1 MRSETI
7 LEPGISYA
15 PVRYGSSRLVF
26 RGPRRALDGRHVAFV
41 GGSDTYGRS
50 VAEPFPALIEEVLG
64 EACVNLGQVNASID
78 VAVNDPIVLEACRDA
93 ALTVVEVTGAGNMSN
108 RFYQVHPRRNDRL
121 TRVSTVMQAV
131 FPEVDFSE
139 FCFTRH
145 MLGHLLARAPDRF
158 PILLEELQA
167 AWSARMRTFLDAVG
181 TNVVL
186 LWLSPHLPSDAPW
199 EGRPDPLGRD
209 PLFVTR
215 RMVDALRPR
224 VRGVVMVRPPA
235 WTPMEAGAPVG
246 ASVVAHAGAAVG
258 PLAEGGPWVAAAQA
272 ARALGPAGHREAAA
286 ALTGV
291 IRSALQTQAHASG
304 AA

>member
-1 MRSETI
+1 
-7 LEPGISYA
+7 
-15 PVRYGSSRLVF
+15 
-26 RGPRRALDGRHVAFV
+26 
-41 GGSDTYGRS
+41 
-50 VAEPFPALIEEVLG
+50 
-64 EACVNLGQVNASID
+64 
-78 VAVNDPIVLEACRDA
+78 
-93 ALTVVEVTGAGNMSN
+93 
-108 RFYQVHPRRNDRL
+108 
-121 TRVSTVMQAV
+121 
-131 FPEVDFSE
+131 
-139 FCFTRH
+139 

-158 PILLEELQA
+158 PILREELQA
-167 AWSARMRTFLDAVG
+167 AWAARMRTFLDGVG
-181 TNVVL
+181 GNVVL

>member
-7 LEPGISYA
+7 PEPGISYA
-15 PVRYGSSRLVF
+15 PVRYGASRLVF
-26 RGPRRALDGRHVAFV
+26 RGPKRALDGRHVAFV

-78 VAVNDPIVLEACRDA
+78 VAVNDPVVLEACRDA

-131 FPEVDFSE
+131 FPDVDFSE

-158 PILLEELQA
+158 PILREELQA
-167 AWSARMRTFLDAVG
+167 AWAARMRTFLDGVG

-199 EGRPDPLGRD
+199 EERPDPLLRD

-224 VRGVVMVRPPA
+224 VHGVVMVRPPGWA
-235 WTPMEAGAPVG
+235 AAEAGAAAA
-246 ASVVAHAGAAVG
+246 ASG
-258 PLAEGGPWVAAAQA
+258 EGGPWAPAQA

-291 IRSALQTQAHASG
+291 IRSLLLTQG
-304 AA
+304 AVPGVA